1 MIAPNKISFND
12 FSREPPEL
20 LVAELEACRR
30 VFSSSRWILSDSVTN
45 FEQQWSTHCGT
56 DYAIG
61 VANGMDALE
70 ISLRCL
76 GIAHGDE
83 VITTSLTAFATTLS
97 IVRCG
102 ATPVFADI
110 DPRTAC
116 IDSASISQHITE
128 STKAILVVHLYGRS
142 VQLDEIKILCT
153 THNLFLLEDCA
164 QAHGALFGGKPV
176 GSYGDLAA
184 WSFYPTKNLGAIGD
198 AGAITTS
205 NPVYTQKARILRN
218 YGQSDR
224 YHHLE
229 FGLNSRLD
237 ELQASLLLERI
248 SYLQTWTELRRSIAY
263 RYWNEISN
271 PLITLLEPPSD
282 PLTHVHHLFVLRT
295 PDRLGLQN
303 HLSDY
308 GISTL
313 IHYPIPCHLQPAYL
327 SIVSSKTALLN
338 TEEFSSTCLSLPI
351 HPYMTEEEVTT
362 VIEACN
368 TYY

>member
-20 LVAELEACRR
+20 LLAELEACRR
-30 VFSSSRWILSDSVTN
+30 VFSSSRWILSESVAD
-45 FEQQWSTHCGT
+45 FEQQWATHCRT

-76 GIAHGDE
+76 GIGHGDE

-110 DPRTAC
+110 DLRTAC
-116 IDSASISQHITE
+116 IDPASISQHITG
-128 STKAILVVHLYGRS
+128 STRAILVVHLYGRA
-142 VQLDEIKILCT
+142 VDLDEIKTLCAV
-153 THNLFLLEDCA
+153 HNLYLLEDCA
-164 QAHGALFGGKPV
+164 QAHGALYDGKPV
-176 GSYGDLAA
+176 GSYGHLAA
-184 WSFYPTKNLGAIGD
+184 WSFYPTKNLGAVGD

-205 NPVYTQKARILRN
+205 NPGFNQTARTLRN

-229 FGLNSRLD
+229 VGLNSRLD
-237 ELQASLLLERI
+237 ELQASLLLQRI
-248 SYLQTWTELRRSIAY
+248 SYLQAWTELRRSIAY

-271 PLITLLEPPSD
+271 PVITLLDIPAD

-295 PDRLGLQN
+295 PQRLALQN
-303 HLSDY
+303 HLLDH

-313 IHYPIPCHLQPAYL
+313 IHYPIPCHLQPALL
-327 SIVSSKTALLN
+327 SIASRTTTLPH
-338 TEEFSSTCLSLPI
+338 TERFSDTCLSLPI
-351 HPYMTEEEVTT
+351 HPYMSEEEVTA

-368 TYY
+368 TYH